1 MELMSE
7 ATPNT
12 NQLSMTKT
20 LSRANAKPARDRQ
33 TLMSKIGLQPGDKLP
48 GRKDRRKKYPPLT
61 KEQQALVAE
70 HRWIAGRLAHSARS
84 MTGGHTGCYTKE
96 DLESVAMFALCVAA
110 TRYDPSLGWK
120 FSTYAWNTARG
131 WIQHALRDFSRMVR
145 IPRWIGGVR
154 ADVKQMLAQ
163 GSSYED
169 VEDELGLDHSQV
181 LMCEESWQE
190 IHTSYDHTPDEH
202 RPREFTYEI
211 DEVKAMLGP
220 RIFEQVGDMQDSD
233 IEILLL
239 HVEGELETEEEK
251 NRAELLLEELRSAVE
266 RNEYKG

>member
-1 MELMSE
+1 
-7 ATPNT
+7 
-12 NQLSMTKT
+12 
-20 LSRANAKPARDRQ
+20 
-33 TLMSKIGLQPGDKLP
+33 
-48 GRKDRRKKYPPLT
+48 LT

-84 MTGGHTGCYTKE
+84 MTGGHTGCYTKD

-110 TRYDPSLGWK
+110 TRYNPALGWK

-145 IPRWIGGVR
+145 VPRWVGGVR
-154 ADVKQMLAQ
+154 ADVKEMLKGGAT
-163 GSSYED
+163 YDE
-169 VEDELGLDHSQV
+169 VEEELGLDHSQV

-190 IHTSYDHTPDEH
+190 IHSSFDYTPDES

-220 RIFEQVGDMQDSD
+220 RVFEMVGDLSDAD
-233 IEILLL
+233 IELLLL
-239 HVEGELETEEEK
+239 HVEGELESDEEK
-251 NRAELLLEELRSAVE
+251 SKAEALLNNLRKFIS
-266 RNEYKG
+266 KTPPI

>member
-1 MELMSE
+1 
-7 ATPNT
+7 
-12 NQLSMTKT
+12 MTKT
-20 LSRANAKPARDRQ
+20 LSRANAKPARDKK
-33 TLMSKIGLQPGDKLP
+33 LMSKMGLQPGDKLP
-48 GRKDRRKKYPPLT
+48 SRKDRRRKYPPLT

-154 ADVKQMLAQ
+154 ADVKEMLKQ
-163 GSSYED
+163 GATYEEI
-169 VEDELGLDHSQV
+169 EDELGLDHAQV

-190 IHTSYDHTPDEH
+190 IHSSFDYTPDES
-202 RPREFTYEI
+202 RPREFAYEI

-220 RIFEQVGDMQDSD
+220 RVFEMVGDLNDSD
-233 IEILLL
+233 IKLLLL
-239 HVEGELETEEEK
+239 HVEGELETQEEK
-251 NRAELLLEELRSAVE
+251 DKADVLLDKLRYIISQTPPT
-266 RNEYKG
+266 

>member
-1 MELMSE
+1 M
-7 ATPNT
+7 
-12 NQLSMTKT
+12 KT
-20 LSRANAKPARDRQ
+20 LTPASAKPALANKR
-33 TLMSKIGLQPGDKLP
+33 LMRKMGLQPGDKLP

-145 IPRWIGGVR
+145 VPRWVGGVR
-154 ADVKQMLAQ
+154 ADVKEMLKQ
-163 GSSYED
+163 GASYDEIA
-169 VEDELGLDHSQV
+169 EELGLDHRQV
-181 LMCEESWQE
+181 LMCEESWQG
-190 IHTSYDHTPDEH
+190 IHSSFDYTPDES

-220 RIFEQVGDMQDSD
+220 RVFEMVGDLSD
-233 IEILLL
+233 AEIELLLL
-239 HVEGELETEEEK
+239 HVEGELETEEERDK
-251 NRAELLLEELRSAVE
+251 ADALLNNLRHIIG
-266 RNEYKG
+266 NHNLG

>member
-1 MELMSE
+1 
-7 ATPNT
+7 
-12 NQLSMTKT
+12 MTKT
-20 LSRANAKPARDRQ
+20 LSRANAKPARDKAF
-33 TLMSKIGLQPGDKLP
+33 MSKIGLQPGDKLP
-48 GRKDRRKKYPPLT
+48 SRKDRRRKYPPLT

-110 TRYDPSLGWK
+110 TRYNPALGWK

-145 IPRWIGGVR
+145 VPRWVGGVR
-154 ADVKQMLAQ
+154 ADVKEMLKG
-163 GSSYED
+163 GSTYDEI
-169 VEDELGLDHSQV
+169 EEELGLDHRQV

-190 IHTSYDHTPDEH
+190 IHSSFDYTPDES

-220 RIFEQVGDMQDSD
+220 RVFEMVGDLSD
-233 IEILLL
+233 ANIQLLLL
-239 HVEGELETEEEK
+239 HVEGELETDEERDK
-251 NRAELLLEELRSAVE
+251 ADALLNNLRKFIS
-266 RNEYKG
+266 KTPPI

>member
-1 MELMSE
+1 M
-7 ATPNT
+7 
-12 NQLSMTKT
+12 KT
-20 LSRANAKPARDRQ
+20 LTPASAKLAQAKPRFMRKQ
-33 TLMSKIGLQPGDKLP
+33 GLQPGDKLP

-61 KEQQALVAE
+61 KEQQALVEE

-96 DLESVAMFALCVAA
+96 DLEMVAMFALCVAA
-110 TRYDPSLGWK
+110 TRYNPDLGWK

-145 IPRWIGGVR
+145 VPRWVNGVR
-154 ADVKQMLAQ
+154 ADVKRMLAE
-163 GSSYED
+163 GVSYE
-169 VEDELGLDHSQV
+169 EIGDELGLDEHQI

-190 IHTSYDHTPDEH
+190 IHSSFDYTPDES

-220 RIFEQVGDMQDSD
+220 RVFEMVGDLSD
-233 IEILLL
+233 GEIELLLL

-251 NRAELLLEELRSAVE
+251 IKADNLLNKLRGIVAEASF
-266 RNEYKG
+266 